1 MSKYVNHANTF
12 ILLLKQVK
20 NGRGINDSAAV
31 PVNLASYNRL
41 FDFTEEGLFRADP
54 VPATKA

>member
-12 ILLLKQVK
+12 ILLY
-20 NGRGINDSAAV
+20 GRGINDSAAV
-31 PVNLASYNRL
+31 PVNLASYNSL